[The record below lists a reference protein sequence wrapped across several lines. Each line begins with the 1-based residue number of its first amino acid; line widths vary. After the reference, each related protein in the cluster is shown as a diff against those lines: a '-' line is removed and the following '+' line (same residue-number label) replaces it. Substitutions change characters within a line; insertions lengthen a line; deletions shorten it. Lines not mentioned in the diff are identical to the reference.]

1 MIQLSTAAIGRL
13 RDRLQEEGAPPSAM
27 LSGPEAMTRAEHPL
41 SGDADAIALFDATF
55 EAMYVM
61 LAVDGAIGQ
70 DERDVLRGAIREL
83 TAGSVRSDDIER
95 LMGECQIRLATE
107 GTEQRLRELAVVLKK
122 ERMAAEAA
130 FVLAAAMAFAD
141 RRIAD
146 EENETLNTLAE
157 LLGIDDAQANQLLD
171 QLEA

>member
-13 RDRLQEEGAPPSAM
+13 RDRLQEEGAPPSA
-27 LSGPEAMTRAEHPL
+27 LLAGPDAMTRTEHPL

-95 LMGECQIRLATE
+95 LMSDCQLRLASE
-107 GTEQRLRELAVVLKK
+107 GTEQRLREICAVLVK

-157 LLGIDDAQANQLLD
+157 LLGIDDAKANELLD